1 MKLQRMTLCALF
13 AALTA
18 LCAQVALP
26 IGPVPVNF
34 GLLPLLTCAALLPP
48 RYAAA
53 TALLYIAMGA
63 IGLPVFAGMAGGPGV
78 LVGPTGGYL
87 LGYVVCTALAATLI
101 QRRFHPL
108 AAMTLGIGTCYL
120 LGTLWLMRTANL
132 TLLQALLTGTL
143 PFIPGDA
150 AKALVAY
157 RLSLR
162 LRKVRPGLASLHRS
176 RDGQGI

>member
-1 MKLQRMTLCALF
+1 MKPQRMTLCALF

-18 LCAQVALP
+18 MCAQVSLP
-26 IGPVPVNF
+26 IGPVPINL

-48 RYAAA
+48 RYAAS

-63 IGLPVFAGMAGGPGV
+63 IGLPVFAGMSGGPGV

-87 LGYVVCTALAATLI
+87 LGYVVCTALSSALI
-101 QRRFHPL
+101 QRQLHPL
-108 AAMTLGIGTCYL
+108 AATALGIGICYL
-120 LGTLWLMRTANL
+120 LGTLWLMHATSL

-157 RLSLR
+157 RLALR
-162 LRKVRPGLASLHRS
+162 LRKVYPGLGRLHR
-176 RDGQGI
+176 RGNG